1 MTFES
6 DIVVSALL
14 ALEHQLVAL
23 RRHADELAAAFGNK
37 RFGPAIQATENL
49 RRGLDNLAATIT
61 SLKTHVV
68 TFDRE
73 VAGHTVES
81 LGELAIRAQTIV
93 VAVQLSQLTQAF
105 PRAARQ
111 ANTQPWFVGRF
122 RGVEDVATFLREEFA
137 RINFSWMQHR
147 HDAQAAPADNAPAY
161 QHRRA
166 RYRHA
171 VRDAQQAVIA
181 LSRHPDLAHFLREG
195 TARFDLP
202 EVHTAC
208 AEISAVLNIRLDA
221 EPDRRLFDAQPTTTP
236 PAGPTKP

>member
-14 ALEHQLVAL
+14 ALEHQLVTL

-37 RFGPAIQATENL
+37 RFGPAVQATENL
-49 RRGLDNLAATIT
+49 RRGFDNLAAAIT

-93 VAVQLSQLTQAF
+93 VAVQLSQLTEAF
-105 PRAARQ
+105 PRAAKH
-111 ANTQPWFVGRF
+111 ANTKPWFTGRF
-122 RGVEDVATFLREEFA
+122 RGVEDVATFLREELA
-137 RINFSWMQHR
+137 RLNFSWMQHR
-147 HDAQAAPADNAPAY
+147 HDAQAAPADDGSKY
-161 QHRRA
+161 EQRRA

-171 VRDAQQAVIA
+171 VREAQQAVIG

-221 EPDRRLFDAQPTTTP
+221 EPDRRLFDAQPAAP
-236 PAGPTKP
+236 SPAGPTKP